1 MAIQISGTNVI
12 NNDKQ
17 LDTGLVSAYDT
28 VTSSTGGATITNRTV
43 YCVTADSQTIT
54 LPASPT
60 AGNEVVIINGG
71 AFTGTVV
78 GRNSSNIMGLAE
90 DMTLDKNYAAMT
102 FIYIDGTSGW
112 RVC

>member
-17 LDTGLVSAYDT
+17 LATGLESAYDSVTASASGGT
-28 VTSSTGGATITNRTV
+28 VTNRTV
-43 YCVTADSQTIT
+43 YVVEADSQTVT
-54 LPASPT
+54 LPSSPT

-78 GRNSSNIMGLAE
+78 GRNGSNIMGLAE
-90 DMTLDKNYAAMT
+90 DMTLDREYAAMT
-102 FIYIDGTSGW
+102 FIYINASNGW